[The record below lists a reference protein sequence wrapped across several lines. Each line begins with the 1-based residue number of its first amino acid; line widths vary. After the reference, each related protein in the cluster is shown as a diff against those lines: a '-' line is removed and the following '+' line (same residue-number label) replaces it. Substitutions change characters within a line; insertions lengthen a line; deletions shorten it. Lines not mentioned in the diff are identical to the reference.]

1 MKNNKFSV
9 NVYNSKRLGKIVY
22 HCYMTSL
29 RNIYFTLLRVFLATA
44 REYSN
49 LRLVKLPIVP
59 KVETIRV

>member
-9 NVYNSKRLGKIVY
+9 NVYNSKKLRKIVY
-22 HCYMTSL
+22 HRYMTSL

-44 REYSN
+44 GEYSN
-49 LRLVKLPIVP
+49 VHLVKLPIVP